1 MKQSVNHSI
10 TKSLNLFIS
19 LNLPPPTTYG
29 PDHNEDVRKY
39 VIRRDKSACQW
50 PGCGASMV
58 VDVLFVVET
67 NNGGQKESPYY
78 KNGIS
83 LCRKHMEMVNLHEKA
98 FGPLI
103 YDLIQLVEFEQDLH
117 TTEKVYKNL
126 LK

>member
-1 MKQSVNHSI
+1 M
-10 TKSLNLFIS
+10 
-19 LNLPPPTTYG
+19 PPPTTYG
-29 PDHNEDVRKY
+29 PEHNDDVRKY
-39 VIRRDKSACQW
+39 VLRRDRNACQW

-78 KNGIS
+78 KNGIT
-83 LCRKHMEMVNLHEKA
+83 LCTKHMEMVNLHEKA